1 LPDVGSG
8 VERAVGPRPSDVLAS
23 IVIVAAVVGAV
34 LVGSLRRQL
43 APRPTREQCVALL
56 LRHVELD
63 ARARYPS
70 VHAEAVAVH
79 LGAIGGRLEAARDV
93 GACQQRLSAAEVQ
106 CALGA
111 PNVDELERCLQ

>member
-1 LPDVGSG
+1 M
-8 VERAVGPRPSDVLAS
+8 RPRPIDVLAS
-23 IVIVAAVVGAV
+23 IVVVGAVVGAV
-34 LVGSLRRQL
+34 LVGNLRQTL
-43 APRPTREQCVALL
+43 APRPSREQCVSLL

-63 ARARYPS
+63 GRARYPS

-79 LGAIGGRLEAARDV
+79 LGAIGGRLEAGRDV
-93 GACQQRLSAAEVQ
+93 GACQQRLSATEVQ